1 MVSVGPATED
11 KWAGAKLVTRASNA
25 IGVGMTTA
33 GAAEDQGEGA
43 PSACRTG
50 ENRTPVV
57 PAICK
62 ELKSD
67 MASANGLGKWRR
79 EQEPDRAG
87 MKAPAS
93 MTGR

>member
-1 MVSVGPATED
+1 MASVGPATED

-25 IGVGMTTA
+25 IGVEMTTA

-43 PSACRTG
+43 PSACRTRA
-50 ENRTPVV
+50 NHTPVA

-67 MASANGLGKWRR
+67 MASANGLGEWRKK
-79 EQEPDRAG
+79 EEPDRAG

-93 MTGR
+93 MTG